1 MKSYKVVTEFSVLDR
16 ATNQLNKMASQG
28 NVAAGVLGRGINQ
41 AQTRVSALG
50 ATMSS
55 ALSMGVKVGVGA
67 IAAGLAVATRQF
79 AQYDEAIRS
88 AAAAYGPAFTQ
99 AENFENKLKD
109 MGRAVR
115 NVAAA
120 TEFDALQAGTAM
132 KTLAQAGVQ
141 SEQAIALL
149 PGVADLATT
158 ALTGMDEAVGLAV
171 GSLNVMGMM
180 TDKPEELAKN
190 MTRISDV
197 MAYTANSAYMS
208 LQDVGAAISAGGS
221 FFRSASD
228 DLNVM
233 SGLLT
238 ALANNSIKGAEAE
251 THLKNIMTDLSAPT
265 SRAAAALKKMN
276 ITTTDAAGN
285 LLPLPKIIGQLN
297 KAMAGMGDT
306 EKNANIY
313 DIFGKQNIVAV
324 TALLNTGEE
333 ALNSYAMTASNDLN
347 VMSGLLTALA
357 NNSIKG
363 AEAGTHLR
371 NIMTNLS
378 APTSRAAA
386 ALKKMNITTTDA
398 AGNLLPLP
406 KIIGQ
411 FNKAMAG
418 MGDAEKNANIYDIFG
433 KQNIAAVTALL
444 NTGEEALNSYA
455 LAAANSA
462 GTAAKGAE
470 VIRGGLINQL
480 KVLVSGLTEL
490 GFKFV
495 EAFETRGSSGLKKLT
510 EAVNNFDPQP
520 LINAAL
526 KIVDTFSQM
535 VMTAWKFR
543 GVILAIVGAMVAWR
557 ASMTAIVVGMKLMQA
572 FNVVMAFGKGIM
584 IAYKAAAVGTTVAI
598 KAQGA
603 ASIAAAAGMK
613 VAAAAQLIWNA
624 AMAANPIGLVIAG
637 VVALV
642 GIIVVLVGKW
652 QKVSEAVDGFF
663 AKIRGMKGFGGMI
676 LQQLAAPLELVWGII
691 RGLFDTINAFK
702 VGGFIAGI
710 KMLGLSILQMIASP
724 IQAILESIS
733 WIPGMEWLHNKIS
746 GFFDNARNSILA
758 GSGATDS
765 AGGLPAE
772 SEADAAA
779 SMAEPTRSAAV
790 ANSYSREESVTT
802 NRVEIGLSDGLT
814 VKNGATA
821 APAFTLQTGRR

>member
-1 MKSYKVVTEFSVLDR
+1 MKNYKVVTEFSILDR
-16 ATNQLNKMASQG
+16 ATNKLNKMASQG
-28 NVAAGVLGRGINQ
+28 NVAAGVLGRGISQ
-41 AQTRVSALG
+41 AQTRVNAFG
-50 ATMSS
+50 ATLSS
-55 ALSMGVKVGVGA
+55 ALSTGVKVGVGA
-67 IAAGLAVATRQF
+67 VAAGLAVATKQYAQF
-79 AQYDEAIRS
+79 DESIRS

-99 AENFENKLKD
+99 AENFETKLKE

-115 NVAAA
+115 GVAAA
-120 TEFDALQAGTAM
+120 TEFDALQAGNAM

-180 TDKPEELAKN
+180 SDKPEELARN

-221 FFRSASD
+221 FF
-228 DLNVM
+228 
-233 SGLLT
+233 
-238 ALANNSIKGAEAE
+238 K
-251 THLKNIMTDLSAPT
+251 
-265 SRAAAALKKMN
+265 
-276 ITTTDAAGN
+276 
-285 LLPLPKIIGQLN
+285 
-297 KAMAGMGDT
+297 
-306 EKNANIY
+306 
-313 DIFGKQNIVAV
+313 
-324 TALLNTGEE
+324 
-333 ALNSYAMTASNDLN
+333 TASNDLN
-347 VMSGLLTALA
+347 VLSGSLTALA

-378 APTSRAAA
+378 APTSKAAA
-386 ALKKMNITTTDA
+386 ALKTMNIITTDA
-398 AGNLLPLP
+398 EGNLLPLP

-418 MGDAEKNANIYDIFG
+418 MGDAERNANIYDIFG

-444 NTGEEALNSYA
+444 NTGEEALNSYSM
-455 LAAANSA
+455 AAANSA

-495 EAFETRGSSGLKKLT
+495 EAFESRGSNGLKKLT
-510 EAVNNFDPQP
+510 EAVANFDPQP
-520 LINAAL
+520 LINGAIH
-526 KIVDTFSQM
+526 IVDAVSQM
-535 VMTAWKFR
+535 IMTAWKFR
-543 GVILAIVGAMVAWR
+543 GVILAVVGAMVAWR

-584 IAYKAAAVGTTVAI
+584 IAYKAAAMGVTVAI
-598 KAQGA
+598 KAEGA
-603 ASIAAAAGMK
+603 AAIAAAAGMK
-613 VAAAAQLIWNA
+613 VAAAAQWLWNI
-624 AMAANPIGLVIAG
+624 AMLANPIGLIIGGVIA
-637 VVALV
+637 LI
-642 GIIVVLVGKW
+642 GIIIVLIGKW
-652 QKVSEAVDGFF
+652 QAVTAAIDGFF
-663 AKIRGMKGFGGMI
+663 ERIRNMKGFGGAI
-676 LQQLAAPLELVWGII
+676 LRTLVAPLELVWNMI
-691 RGLFDTINAFK
+691 RGIFDTINAFK

-710 KMLGLSILQMIASP
+710 KMLGLSILQMIAAP
-724 IQAILESIS
+724 IQAILEALS
-733 WIPGMEWLHNKIS
+733 WIPGMEWLNDKIT
-746 GFFDNARNSILA
+746 GFFDKTRNSILA
-758 GSGATDS
+758 GSGAGDS

-772 SEADAAA
+772 SEADTAT
-779 SMAEPTRSAAV
+779 SMAEPTKSAAV
-790 ANSYSREESVTT
+790 ANSYSREESITT

>member
-28 NVAAGVLGRGINQ
+28 NVAAGVLGRGISQ

-55 ALSMGVKVGVGA
+55 ALSTGVKVGVGA
-67 IAAGLAVATRQF
+67 IAAGLVVATRQY
-79 AQYDEAIRS
+79 AQFDEAIRS

-99 AENFENKLKD
+99 AENFESKLKD

-120 TEFDALQAGTAM
+120 TEFDAVQAGNAM

-180 TDKPEELAKN
+180 SDKPEELAKN

-221 FFRSASD
+221 FF
-228 DLNVM
+228 
-233 SGLLT
+233 
-238 ALANNSIKGAEAE
+238 K
-251 THLKNIMTDLSAPT
+251 
-265 SRAAAALKKMN
+265 
-276 ITTTDAAGN
+276 
-285 LLPLPKIIGQLN
+285 
-297 KAMAGMGDT
+297 
-306 EKNANIY
+306 
-313 DIFGKQNIVAV
+313 
-324 TALLNTGEE
+324 
-333 ALNSYAMTASNDLN
+333 TASNDLN
-347 VMSGLLTALA
+347 VLSGSLTALA

-378 APTSRAAA
+378 APTSSAAA

-495 EAFETRGSSGLKKLT
+495 EAFESRGSNGLKKLT
-510 EAVNNFDPQP
+510 EAVSSFDPQP

-526 KIVDTFSQM
+526 KIVDAISGM
-535 VMTAWKFR
+535 IMTAWKFR
-543 GVILAIVGAMVAWR
+543 GVIVAVVGAMLAWR
-557 ASMTAIVVGMKLMQA
+557 ASMTAIVVGMKLMQG

-613 VAAAAQLIWNA
+613 VATAAQWLWNA
-624 AMAANPIGLVIAG
+624 AMTANPIGLIIAG
-637 VVALV
+637 VVALI
-642 GIIVVLVGKW
+642 GIIIVLTGKW
-652 QKVSEAVDGFF
+652 QAVSAAIDGFF
-663 AKIRGMKGFGGMI
+663 ERIRNMKGIGGAI
-676 LQQLAAPLELVWGII
+676 LQTLVAPLEFVWSTI
-691 RGLFDTINAFK
+691 RGIFDTINAFK

-710 KMLGLSILQMIASP
+710 KMLGLSILQMIAAP
-724 IQAILESIS
+724 IQAILESLS
-733 WIPGMEWLHNKIS
+733 WIPGMEWLHSKIS
-746 GFFDNARNSILA
+746 GFFENTRNSILA

>member
-1 MKSYKVVTEFSVLDR
+1 MKNYRVVTEFSVLDR
-16 ATNQLNKMASQG
+16 ATAQLNKMASQG
-28 NVAAGVLGRGINQ
+28 NVAAGVLGRGISQ

-55 ALSMGVKVGVGA
+55 ALSTGVKVGVGA
-67 IAAGLAVATRQF
+67 IAAGLVVATRQY
-79 AQYDEAIRS
+79 AQFDEAIRS

-99 AENFENKLKD
+99 ADNFESKLKE

-115 NVAAA
+115 KVAAA
-120 TEFDALQAGTAM
+120 TEFDAVQAGNAM
-132 KTLAQAGVQ
+132 KTLAQAGVK

-180 TDKPEELAKN
+180 TDKPKELAEN
-190 MTRISDV
+190 MKTISDV

-221 FFRSASD
+221 FFK
-228 DLNVM
+228 
-233 SGLLT
+233 T
-238 ALANNSIKGAEAE
+238 AN
-251 THLKNIMTDLSAPT
+251 
-265 SRAAAALKKMN
+265 
-276 ITTTDAAGN
+276 
-285 LLPLPKIIGQLN
+285 
-297 KAMAGMGDT
+297 
-306 EKNANIY
+306 
-313 DIFGKQNIVAV
+313 
-324 TALLNTGEE
+324 
-333 ALNSYAMTASNDLN
+333 NDLN
-347 VMSGLLTALA
+347 ILSGSLTALA

-378 APTSRAAA
+378 APTSSAAA

-418 MGDAEKNANIYDIFG
+418 MGDAEKNANIYAIFG

-444 NTGEEALNSYA
+444 NTGEEALNRYA
-455 LAAANSA
+455 LAAANSE

-495 EAFETRGSSGLKKLT
+495 EAFESRGSNGLKKLT
-510 EAVNNFDPQP
+510 EAVSSFDPQP
-520 LINAAL
+520 LINAAIH
-526 KIVDTFSQM
+526 IVDAVTGM

-543 GVILAIVGAMVAWR
+543 GVIFVVVGAMVAWKT
-557 ASMTAIVVGMKLMQA
+557 AMTAIVVGAKIMQA
-572 FNVVMAFGKGIM
+572 FNLVMAFGKGIM
-584 IAYKAAAVGTTVAI
+584 IAYRAAAVGTTVAI
-598 KAQGA
+598 RGQTA
-603 ASIAAAAGMK
+603 ASKAAAAGMHAAT
-613 VAAAAQLIWNA
+613 VAQQLWNL
-624 AMAANPIGLVIAG
+624 AMKANPIALIISGI
-637 VVALV
+637 VALI
-642 GIIVVLVGKW
+642 GIIIVLIGKW
-652 QKVSEAVDGFF
+652 QAVSAAIDGFF
-663 AKIRGMKGFGGMI
+663 ERIRNMKGIGGAI
-676 LQQLAAPLELVWGII
+676 LRTLVAPLELVWNEI
-691 RGLFDTINAFK
+691 RGIFDTINAFK

-710 KMLGLSILQMIASP
+710 KMLGLSILQMIAAP
-724 IQAILESIS
+724 IEAILESIS
-733 WIPGMEWLHNKIS
+733 WIPGMEWLHDKIS

-814 VKNGATA
+814 VKSGATA

>member
-1 MKSYKVVTEFSVLDR
+1 MKNYKVVTEFSVLDR

-28 NVAAGVLGRGINQ
+28 NVAAGVLGRGISQ

-55 ALSMGVKVGVGA
+55 ALSTGVKVGVGA
-67 IAAGLAVATRQF
+67 IAAGLAVATRQY
-79 AQYDEAIRS
+79 AQYDESIRS

-99 AENFENKLKD
+99 ADNFETKLKD

-120 TEFDALQAGTAM
+120 TEFDAVQAGNAM

-180 TDKPEELAKN
+180 SDKPEELARN

-221 FFRSASD
+221 FFK
-228 DLNVM
+228 
-233 SGLLT
+233 T
-238 ALANNSIKGAEAE
+238 AN
-251 THLKNIMTDLSAPT
+251 
-265 SRAAAALKKMN
+265 
-276 ITTTDAAGN
+276 
-285 LLPLPKIIGQLN
+285 
-297 KAMAGMGDT
+297 
-306 EKNANIY
+306 
-313 DIFGKQNIVAV
+313 
-324 TALLNTGEE
+324 
-333 ALNSYAMTASNDLN
+333 NDLN
-347 VMSGLLTALA
+347 VMSGSLTALA

-363 AEAGTHLR
+363 AEAGVHLR

-378 APTSRAAA
+378 APTSSSAVA
-386 ALKKMNITTTDA
+386 ALNKMNIITTDA

-418 MGDAEKNANIYDIFG
+418 MGDAEKNANIYAIFG

-495 EAFETRGSSGLKKLT
+495 EAFESRGSNGLKKLT

-520 LINAAL
+520 LINAAI
-526 KIVDTFSQM
+526 KIVDAVSGM

-543 GVILAIVGAMVAWR
+543 GVIIAVVGAMVAWR
-557 ASMTAIVVGMKLMQA
+557 ASMTAIVLGAKLMQA
-572 FNVVMAFGKGIM
+572 FNLVMAFGKGIM
-584 IAYKAAAVGTTVAI
+584 IGYKAAAMGVSVAI

-603 ASIAAAAGMK
+603 ASTAAAMGMK
-613 VAAAAQLIWNA
+613 VATAAQWLWNA
-624 AMAANPIGLVIAG
+624 ALSANPIGIVIVAI
-637 VVALV
+637 VALI
-642 GIIVVLVGKW
+642 GIILVLTGKW
-652 QKVSEAVDGFF
+652 QKVTAAVDGFF
-663 AKIRGMKGFGGMI
+663 ERIRNMKGIGGAI
-676 LQQLAAPLELVWGII
+676 LKQLVAPLEFVWNTI
-691 RGLFDTINAFK
+691 RGIFDTINAFK

-710 KMLGLSILQMIASP
+710 KMLGLSILQMIAAP
-724 IQAILESIS
+724 IQAILESLS
-733 WIPGMEWLHNKIS
+733 WIPGMEWLHSKIS
-746 GFFDNARNSILA
+746 GFFENTRNSILA

-790 ANSYSREESVTT
+790 ANNYSREESVTT

-814 VKNGATA
+814 VKSGATA

>member
-1 MKSYKVVTEFSVLDR
+1 MKNYKVVTEFSVVDR
-16 ATNQLNKMASQG
+16 ATAQLNKMASQG
-28 NVAAGVLGRGINQ
+28 NVAAGVLGRGISQ

-55 ALSMGVKVGVGA
+55 ALSTGVKVGVGA
-67 IAAGLAVATRQF
+67 IAAGLAVATRQY
-79 AQYDEAIRS
+79 AQFDEAIRS

-99 AENFENKLKD
+99 AENFESKLKD

-120 TEFDALQAGTAM
+120 TEFDAVQAGNAM

-180 TDKPEELAKN
+180 SDKPEELAKN

-221 FFRSASD
+221 FF
-228 DLNVM
+228 
-233 SGLLT
+233 
-238 ALANNSIKGAEAE
+238 K
-251 THLKNIMTDLSAPT
+251 
-265 SRAAAALKKMN
+265 
-276 ITTTDAAGN
+276 
-285 LLPLPKIIGQLN
+285 
-297 KAMAGMGDT
+297 
-306 EKNANIY
+306 
-313 DIFGKQNIVAV
+313 
-324 TALLNTGEE
+324 
-333 ALNSYAMTASNDLN
+333 TASNDLN
-347 VMSGLLTALA
+347 VLSGSLTALA

-378 APTSRAAA
+378 APTSSAAA

-418 MGDAEKNANIYDIFG
+418 MGDAEKNANIYAIFG

-444 NTGEEALNSYA
+444 NTGQAALENYA
-455 LAAANSA
+455 AAAANSA

-495 EAFETRGSSGLKKLT
+495 EAFESRGSNGLKKLT
-510 EAVNNFDPQP
+510 EAVSSFDPQP
-520 LINAAL
+520 LINAAI
-526 KIVDTFSQM
+526 KIVDAVTGM

-543 GVILAIVGAMVAWR
+543 GVIIAVVGAMVAWKT
-557 ASMTAIVVGMKLMQA
+557 AMTAIVVGAKVMQA
-572 FNVVMAFGKGIM
+572 FNLVMAFGKGIM

-598 KAQGA
+598 KAQDA
-603 ASIAAAAGMK
+603 ASTAAAMGMK
-613 VAAAAQLIWNA
+613 VATAAQWLWNA
-624 AMAANPIGLVIAG
+624 ALSANPIGIVIAAI
-637 VVALV
+637 VALV
-642 GIIVVLVGKW
+642 GLIIVLTGKW
-652 QKVSEAVDGFF
+652 QKVTAAVDGFF
-663 AKIRGMKGFGGMI
+663 ERIRNMKGIGGAI
-676 LQQLAAPLELVWGII
+676 LKTLVAPLEFVWNSI
-691 RGLFDTINAFK
+691 RGIFDTINAFK

-710 KMLGLSILQMIASP
+710 KMLGLSILQMIAAP
-724 IQAILESIS
+724 IQAILESLS
-733 WIPGMEWLHNKIS
+733 WIPGMGWLHDKIS
-746 GFFDNARNSILA
+746 GFFENTRNSILA

-802 NRVEIGLSDGLT
+802 NRVEIGLSDGLM
-814 VKNGATA
+814 VKSGATA

>member
-16 ATNQLNKMASQG
+16 ATAQLNKMALQG
-28 NVAAGVLGRGINQ
+28 NVAAGVLGRGISK

-55 ALSMGVKVGVGA
+55 ALRMGVMVGVGA
-67 IAAGLAVATRQF
+67 IAAGLAVATK
-79 AQYDEAIRS
+79 QYAEFDDSIRS

-99 AENFENKLKD
+99 AENFESKLKD

-180 TDKPEELAKN
+180 SDRPEELAKN

-221 FFRSASD
+221 FFR
-228 DLNVM
+228 
-233 SGLLT
+233 
-238 ALANNSIKGAEAE
+238 
-251 THLKNIMTDLSAPT
+251 
-265 SRAAAALKKMN
+265 
-276 ITTTDAAGN
+276 
-285 LLPLPKIIGQLN
+285 
-297 KAMAGMGDT
+297 
-306 EKNANIY
+306 
-313 DIFGKQNIVAV
+313 
-324 TALLNTGEE
+324 
-333 ALNSYAMTASNDLN
+333 TASNDLN
-347 VMSGLLTALA
+347 VMSGSLTALA

-411 FNKAMAG
+411 FNRAMAG

-510 EAVNNFDPQP
+510 EAVNKFDPQP
-520 LINAAL
+520 LINAAI
-526 KIVDTFSQM
+526 KFVDAISGII
-535 VMTAWKFR
+535 MTVWKLR
-543 GVILAIVGAMVAWR
+543 GVILAVVGAMVAWR

-584 IAYKAAAVGTTVAI
+584 IA
-598 KAQGA
+598 
-603 ASIAAAAGMK
+603 
-613 VAAAAQLIWNA
+613 
-624 AMAANPIGLVIAG
+624 
-637 VVALV
+637 
-642 GIIVVLVGKW
+642 
-652 QKVSEAVDGFF
+652 
-663 AKIRGMKGFGGMI
+663 
-676 LQQLAAPLELVWGII
+676 
-691 RGLFDTINAFK
+691 
-702 VGGFIAGI
+702 
-710 KMLGLSILQMIASP
+710 
-724 IQAILESIS
+724 
-733 WIPGMEWLHNKIS
+733 
-746 GFFDNARNSILA
+746 
-758 GSGATDS
+758 
-765 AGGLPAE
+765 
-772 SEADAAA
+772 
-779 SMAEPTRSAAV
+779 
-790 ANSYSREESVTT
+790 
-802 NRVEIGLSDGLT
+802 
-814 VKNGATA
+814 
-821 APAFTLQTGRR
+821 

>member
-1 MKSYKVVTEFSVLDR
+1 MKNYKVVTEFSVLDR
-16 ATNQLNKMASQG
+16 ATAQLNKMASQG
-28 NVAAGVLGRGINQ
+28 NVAAGVLGRGISQ

-55 ALSMGVKVGVGA
+55 ALSMGVKVGVGTV
-67 IAAGLAVATRQF
+67 AAGLAVATRQY

-99 AENFENKLKD
+99 AENFESKLKD

-180 TDKPEELAKN
+180 TDKPEELARN

-221 FFRSASD
+221 FFR
-228 DLNVM
+228 
-233 SGLLT
+233 
-238 ALANNSIKGAEAE
+238 
-251 THLKNIMTDLSAPT
+251 
-265 SRAAAALKKMN
+265 
-276 ITTTDAAGN
+276 
-285 LLPLPKIIGQLN
+285 
-297 KAMAGMGDT
+297 
-306 EKNANIY
+306 
-313 DIFGKQNIVAV
+313 
-324 TALLNTGEE
+324 
-333 ALNSYAMTASNDLN
+333 TASNDLN
-347 VMSGLLTALA
+347 VMSGSLTALA

-386 ALKKMNITTTDA
+386 ALKKMNIITTDA

-406 KIIGQ
+406 KIVGQ

-495 EAFETRGSSGLKKLT
+495 EAFESRGSSGLKKLT

-535 VMTAWKFR
+535 IMTAWKFR
-543 GVILAIVGAMVAWR
+543 GVIIAVVGAMVAWR

-584 IAYKAAAVGTTVAI
+584 IAYRAAAVGTTVAI

-603 ASIAAAAGMK
+603 ESIAAAAGMK
-613 VAAAAQLIWNA
+613 VAAAAQWLWNV
-624 AMAANPIGLVIAG
+624 AMAANPIGLIIAG
-637 VVALV
+637 IVALI
-642 GIIVVLVGKW
+642 GIIIVMTGKW
-652 QKVSEAVDGFF
+652 QAVSAAIDGFF
-663 AKIRGMKGFGGMI
+663 SRIRNMKGIGGAI
-676 LQQLAAPLELVWGII
+676 LQTLVAPLELVWNLI
-691 RGLFDTINAFK
+691 RGIFDTINAFK

-710 KMLGLSILQMIASP
+710 KMLGLSILQMIAAP
-724 IQAILESIS
+724 IQAILEAVS
-733 WIPGMEWLHNKIS
+733 WLPGMGRLHDNIS
-746 GFFDNARNSILA
+746 GFFENARNSILA

>member
-1 MKSYKVVTEFSVLDR
+1 MKNYKVVTEFSVLDR

-28 NVAAGVLGRGINQ
+28 NAAAGVLGRGISQ
-41 AQTRVSALG
+41 AQTRISALG

-55 ALSMGVKVGVGA
+55 ALTTGVKVGIGA
-67 IAAGLAVATRQF
+67 VAAGLVVATK
-79 AQYDEAIRS
+79 QYAEFDEAIRS

-99 AENFENKLKD
+99 AENFETKLKE

-120 TEFDALQAGTAM
+120 TEFDALQAGNAM

-158 ALTGMDEAVGLAV
+158 ALTSMDEAVGLAV

-180 TDKPEELAKN
+180 SDRPEELARN

-221 FFRSASD
+221 FF
-228 DLNVM
+228 
-233 SGLLT
+233 
-238 ALANNSIKGAEAE
+238 K
-251 THLKNIMTDLSAPT
+251 
-265 SRAAAALKKMN
+265 
-276 ITTTDAAGN
+276 
-285 LLPLPKIIGQLN
+285 
-297 KAMAGMGDT
+297 
-306 EKNANIY
+306 
-313 DIFGKQNIVAV
+313 
-324 TALLNTGEE
+324 
-333 ALNSYAMTASNDLN
+333 TASNDLN
-347 VMSGLLTALA
+347 VLSGSLTALA

-378 APTSRAAA
+378 APTSKASA
-386 ALKKMNITTTDA
+386 ALKKMNITTIDA
-398 AGNLLPLP
+398 EGNLLPLP

-495 EAFETRGSSGLKKLT
+495 EAFESRGSNGLKKLT
-510 EAVNNFDPQP
+510 EAIANFDPQP
-520 LINAAL
+520 LINAAV
-526 KIVDTFSQM
+526 KIVDAISAM
-535 VMTAWKFR
+535 IMTAWKFR
-543 GVILAIVGAMVAWR
+543 GVIIAVVGAMVAWR
-557 ASMTAIVVGMKLMQA
+557 ASMTAIVLGAKLMQA
-572 FNVVMAFGKGIM
+572 FNLVMAFGKGIM
-584 IAYKAAAVGTTVAI
+584 IGYKAAAMGVSVAI

-613 VAAAAQLIWNA
+613 VAAAAQWLLNA
-624 AMAANPIGLVIAG
+624 AMAANPVVLITAG
-637 VVALV
+637 IVALI
-642 GIIVVLVGKW
+642 GIIIVLTGKW
-652 QKVSEAVDGFF
+652 QAMASAVDGFF
-663 AKIRGMKGFGGMI
+663 AKIRNMKGIGGAI
-676 LQQLAAPLELVWGII
+676 LQTLVAPLELVWNAI
-691 RGLFDTINAFK
+691 RGIFDTINAFK

-710 KMLGLSILQMIASP
+710 KMLGLSILQMIAAP
-724 IQAILESIS
+724 IQAILEAVS
-733 WIPGMEWLHNKIS
+733 WIPGLGWLHDKIS
-746 GFFDNARNSILA
+746 GFFENARNSILA
-758 GSGATDS
+758 GSGASDS
-765 AGGLPAE
+765 AAGGLPAE
-772 SEADAAA
+772 SEADAAT
-779 SMAEPTRSAAV
+779 SMAEPTKSAAV
-790 ANSYSREESVTT
+790 ANSYSREESITT

>member
-1 MKSYKVVTEFSVLDR
+1 MKNYKIVTEFSILDR

-28 NVAAGVLGRGINQ
+28 NVAAGVLGRGISQ
-41 AQTRVSALG
+41 AQTRVNALG

-55 ALSMGVKVGVGA
+55 ALSTGIKVGVGA
-67 IAAGLAVATRQF
+67 VAAGLAVATRQY
-79 AQYDEAIRS
+79 AQFDEAIRS

-99 AENFENKLKD
+99 AENFESKLKD
-109 MGRAVR
+109 MGKAVR
-115 NVAAA
+115 GVAAA
-120 TEFDALQAGTAM
+120 TEFDAVQAGNAM
-132 KTLAQAGVQ
+132 KTLAQAGVK
-141 SEQAIALL
+141 SDQAIALL

-180 TDKPEELAKN
+180 TDKPEELARN

-221 FFRSASD
+221 FFK
-228 DLNVM
+228 
-233 SGLLT
+233 T
-238 ALANNSIKGAEAE
+238 AN
-251 THLKNIMTDLSAPT
+251 
-265 SRAAAALKKMN
+265 
-276 ITTTDAAGN
+276 
-285 LLPLPKIIGQLN
+285 
-297 KAMAGMGDT
+297 
-306 EKNANIY
+306 
-313 DIFGKQNIVAV
+313 
-324 TALLNTGEE
+324 
-333 ALNSYAMTASNDLN
+333 NDLN
-347 VMSGLLTALA
+347 VMSGSLTALA

-363 AEAGTHLR
+363 AEAGVHLR

-378 APTSRAAA
+378 APTSSAAA
-386 ALKKMNITTTDA
+386 ALKKMNIATTDA

-418 MGDAEKNANIYDIFG
+418 MGDAEKNANIYAIFG

-455 LAAANSA
+455 LAASNSA

-495 EAFETRGSSGLKKLT
+495 EAFESRGSSGLKKLT

-520 LINAAL
+520 LINAII
-526 KIVDTFSQM
+526 KIVDAVTGM

-543 GVILAIVGAMVAWR
+543 GVIIAVVGAMVAWR
-557 ASMTAIVVGMKLMQA
+557 ASMTAIVVGAKVMQG
-572 FNVVMAFGKGIM
+572 FNVVMAFGRGIM
-584 IAYKAAAVGTTVAI
+584 LAYRAAAVGTTVAI

-603 ASIAAAAGMK
+603 ASTAAAMGMK
-613 VAAAAQLIWNA
+613 VATAAQWLWNA
-624 AMAANPIGLVIAG
+624 ALSANPIGIVIVAI
-637 VVALV
+637 VALV
-642 GIIVVLVGKW
+642 GLIIVLTGKW
-652 QKVSEAVDGFF
+652 QKVTAAVDGFF
-663 AKIRGMKGFGGMI
+663 ERIRNMKGIGGAI
-676 LQQLAAPLELVWGII
+676 LKTLVAPLEFVWNTI
-691 RGLFDTINAFK
+691 RGIFDTINAFK

-710 KMLGLSILQMIASP
+710 KMLGLSILQMIAAP
-724 IQAILESIS
+724 IQAILESLS
-733 WIPGMEWLHNKIS
+733 WIPGLGWLHDKIS
-746 GFFDNARNSILA
+746 GFFENTRNSILA

-790 ANSYSREESVTT
+790 ANNYSREESVTT

-814 VKNGATA
+814 VKSGATV

>member
-28 NVAAGVLGRGINQ
+28 NVAAGVLGRGISQ

-55 ALSMGVKVGVGA
+55 ALSTGIKVGVGA
-67 IAAGLAVATRQF
+67 IAAGLAVATKQY
-79 AQYDEAIRS
+79 AEYDEAIRS

-99 AENFENKLKD
+99 AENFESKLKD

-221 FFRSASD
+221 FFK
-228 DLNVM
+228 
-233 SGLLT
+233 T
-238 ALANNSIKGAEAE
+238 AN
-251 THLKNIMTDLSAPT
+251 
-265 SRAAAALKKMN
+265 
-276 ITTTDAAGN
+276 
-285 LLPLPKIIGQLN
+285 
-297 KAMAGMGDT
+297 
-306 EKNANIY
+306 
-313 DIFGKQNIVAV
+313 
-324 TALLNTGEE
+324 
-333 ALNSYAMTASNDLN
+333 NDLN
-347 VMSGLLTALA
+347 VMSGSLTALA

-495 EAFETRGSSGLKKLT
+495 EAFESRGSNGLKKLT
-510 EAVNNFDPQP
+510 EAVSSFDPQP
-520 LINAAL
+520 LINAAI
-526 KIVDTFSQM
+526 KIVDAVTGM
-535 VMTAWKFR
+535 VMIAWKFR
-543 GVILAIVGAMVAWR
+543 GVIIAVVGAMVAWKT
-557 ASMTAIVVGMKLMQA
+557 AMTAIVVGAKVMQA
-572 FNVVMAFGKGIM
+572 FNIVMAFGKGIM
-584 IAYKAAAVGTTVAI
+584 IGYKAAAMGVSVAI

-603 ASIAAAAGMK
+603 ASTAAAMGMK
-613 VAAAAQLIWNA
+613 VATAAQWLWNA
-624 AMAANPIGLVIAG
+624 ALSANPIGIVIAAI
-637 VVALV
+637 VALV
-642 GIIVVLVGKW
+642 GIIIVLTGKW
-652 QKVSEAVDGFF
+652 QKVTAAVDGFF
-663 AKIRGMKGFGGMI
+663 ERIRNMKGIGGAI
-676 LQQLAAPLELVWGII
+676 LKTLVAPLEFVWNTI
-691 RGLFDTINAFK
+691 RGIFDTINAFK

-724 IQAILESIS
+724 IQAILESLS
-733 WIPGMEWLHNKIS
+733 WIPGLGWLHDKIS
-746 GFFDNARNSILA
+746 GFFENTRNSILA

-790 ANSYSREESVTT
+790 ANNYSREESVTT

-814 VKNGATA
+814 VKSGATA

>member
-1 MKSYKVVTEFSVLDR
+1 MKNYKVVTEFSVVDR
-16 ATNQLNKMASQG
+16 ATAQLNKMASQG
-28 NVAAGVLGRGINQ
+28 NIAAGVLGRGISQ

-55 ALSMGVKVGVGA
+55 ALSTGIKVGVGA
-67 IAAGLAVATRQF
+67 VAAGLAVATRQY

-99 AENFENKLKD
+99 ADNFESKLKD
-109 MGRAVR
+109 MGKSVR
-115 NVAAA
+115 GVAAA
-120 TEFDALQAGTAM
+120 TEFDAVQAGNAM

-180 TDKPEELAKN
+180 SDKPEELARN

-221 FFRSASD
+221 FFR
-228 DLNVM
+228 
-233 SGLLT
+233 
-238 ALANNSIKGAEAE
+238 
-251 THLKNIMTDLSAPT
+251 
-265 SRAAAALKKMN
+265 
-276 ITTTDAAGN
+276 
-285 LLPLPKIIGQLN
+285 
-297 KAMAGMGDT
+297 
-306 EKNANIY
+306 
-313 DIFGKQNIVAV
+313 
-324 TALLNTGEE
+324 
-333 ALNSYAMTASNDLN
+333 TASNDLN
-347 VMSGLLTALA
+347 VMSGSLTALA

-444 NTGEEALNSYA
+444 NTGEEALNSYT

-520 LINAAL
+520 LINAAI
-526 KIVDTFSQM
+526 KIVDAITGM

-557 ASMTAIVVGMKLMQA
+557 ASMTAIVVGMKLMKA
-572 FNVVMAFGKGIM
+572 FNLVMAFGKGIM
-584 IAYKAAAVGTTVAI
+584 IAYKAASVGTTVAI
-598 KAQGA
+598 TAQGA
-603 ASIAAAAGMK
+603 ASVAAAAGMK
-613 VAAAAQLIWNA
+613 VAAAAQWLWNA
-624 AMAANPIGLVIAG
+624 AMAAFPIFLIIAG

-642 GIIVVLVGKW
+642 KIIVVLVGKW
-652 QKVSEAVDGFF
+652 QAVSEAVDGFF

-702 VGGFIAGI
+702 VGGFMAGI

-746 GFFDNARNSILA
+746 GFFDNARNKILA

-790 ANSYSREESVTT
+790 ANNYSREESVTT

-814 VKNGATA
+814 VKSGATA

>member
-1 MKSYKVVTEFSVLDR
+1 MKNYKVVTEFSVVDR
-16 ATNQLNKMASQG
+16 ATAQLNKMASQG
-28 NVAAGVLGRGINQ
+28 NVAAGVLGRGISQ
-41 AQTRVSALG
+41 AQTRVNALG

-67 IAAGLAVATRQF
+67 VAAGLVVATRQY
-79 AQYDEAIRS
+79 AQFDEAIRS

-99 AENFENKLKD
+99 AENFESKLKN

-149 PGVADLATT
+149 PDVADLATT
-158 ALTGMDEAVGLAV
+158 ALTSMDEAVGLAV

-180 TDKPEELAKN
+180 SDKPEELAKN

-221 FFRSASD
+221 FFR
-228 DLNVM
+228 
-233 SGLLT
+233 
-238 ALANNSIKGAEAE
+238 
-251 THLKNIMTDLSAPT
+251 
-265 SRAAAALKKMN
+265 
-276 ITTTDAAGN
+276 
-285 LLPLPKIIGQLN
+285 
-297 KAMAGMGDT
+297 
-306 EKNANIY
+306 
-313 DIFGKQNIVAV
+313 
-324 TALLNTGEE
+324 
-333 ALNSYAMTASNDLN
+333 TASNDLN
-347 VMSGLLTALA
+347 VMSGSLTALA

-363 AEAGTHLR
+363 AEAGIHLR

-411 FNKAMAG
+411 FNKAMVG

-495 EAFETRGSSGLKKLT
+495 EAFESRGSNGLKKLT
-510 EAVNNFDPQP
+510 EAVSSFDPQP

-526 KIVDTFSQM
+526 KIVDAISGM
-535 VMTAWKFR
+535 IMTAWKFR
-543 GVILAIVGAMVAWR
+543 GVILAVVGAMVAWR

-584 IAYKAAAVGTTVAI
+584 IAYRAAAVGTTVAI
-598 KAQGA
+598 NAQGA

-613 VAAAAQLIWNA
+613 VATAAQWFWNA
-624 AMAANPIGLVIAG
+624 AMSANPIGLVIAG

-652 QKVSEAVDGFF
+652 KEVSEAVDGFF
-663 AKIRGMKGFGGMI
+663 AKIRGMKGFGGII

-733 WIPGMEWLHNKIS
+733 WIPGMEWLHDKIS
-746 GFFDNARNSILA
+746 GFFNNARNSILS
-758 GSGATDS
+758 GSGTTES

>member
-1 MKSYKVVTEFSVLDR
+1 MKNYKVVTEFSVLDR

-28 NVAAGVLGRGINQ
+28 NVAAGVLGRGISQ

-50 ATMSS
+50 ATMAS

-67 IAAGLAVATRQF
+67 IAAGLVVATRQY
-79 AQYDEAIRS
+79 AQFDEAIRS

-99 AENFENKLKD
+99 AENFETKLKE

-180 TDKPEELAKN
+180 TDKPEELARN
-190 MTRISDV
+190 MTKISDI

-221 FFRSASD
+221 FFR
-228 DLNVM
+228 
-233 SGLLT
+233 
-238 ALANNSIKGAEAE
+238 
-251 THLKNIMTDLSAPT
+251 
-265 SRAAAALKKMN
+265 
-276 ITTTDAAGN
+276 
-285 LLPLPKIIGQLN
+285 
-297 KAMAGMGDT
+297 
-306 EKNANIY
+306 
-313 DIFGKQNIVAV
+313 
-324 TALLNTGEE
+324 
-333 ALNSYAMTASNDLN
+333 TASNDLN
-347 VMSGLLTALA
+347 VMSSSLTALA

-386 ALKKMNITTTDA
+386 ALKKMNIITTDA

-510 EAVNNFDPQP
+510 EAVNNFDPKP
-520 LINAAL
+520 LINAL
-526 KIVDTFSQM
+526 VGLVDVVSGF
-535 VMTAWKFR
+535 VRAAWAMR
-543 GVILAIVGAMVAWR
+543 GVIVVLAGAFAVWR
-557 ASMTAIVVGMKLMQA
+557 TALTITAIYLKGYTAITGIATAWQAAYGIVVK
-572 FNVVMAFGKGIM
+572 KS
-584 IAYKAAAVGTTVAI
+584 AAATSAYALMTGKAKTATALFAGTLKVLTGAI
-598 KAQGA
+598 HLVTA
-603 ASIAAAAGMK
+603 AF
-613 VAAAAQLIWNA
+613 
-624 AMAANPIGLVIAG
+624 AANPIGFIITA
-637 VVALV
+637 VVVLI
-642 GIIVVLVGKW
+642 GFIVVLTGKW
-652 QKVSEAVDGFF
+652 QKVSSAVDGFF
-663 AKIRGMKGFGGMI
+663 DRIRNMKGIGGAI
-676 LQQLAAPLELVWGII
+676 LQQLVAPLQMVWNMI

-710 KMLGLSILQMIASP
+710 KMLGLSILQMLAAP
-724 IQAILESIS
+724 IQAILESLS

-758 GSGATDS
+758 GSGTTDS

-802 NRVEIGLSDGLT
+802 NRVEIGLSDGLM

>member
-28 NVAAGVLGRGINQ
+28 NVAAGVLGRGISQ

-50 ATMSS
+50 TTMSS

-67 IAAGLAVATRQF
+67 VAAGLVVATK
-79 AQYDEAIRS
+79 QYAEFDEAIRS

-99 AENFENKLKD
+99 ADNFESKLKD

-120 TEFDALQAGTAM
+120 TEFDALQAGNAM

-180 TDKPEELAKN
+180 SDKPEELARN

-208 LQDVGAAISAGGS
+208 LQDVGAAISTGGS
-221 FFRSASD
+221 FF
-228 DLNVM
+228 
-233 SGLLT
+233 
-238 ALANNSIKGAEAE
+238 K
-251 THLKNIMTDLSAPT
+251 
-265 SRAAAALKKMN
+265 
-276 ITTTDAAGN
+276 
-285 LLPLPKIIGQLN
+285 
-297 KAMAGMGDT
+297 
-306 EKNANIY
+306 
-313 DIFGKQNIVAV
+313 
-324 TALLNTGEE
+324 
-333 ALNSYAMTASNDLN
+333 TASNDLN
-347 VMSGLLTALA
+347 VLSGSLTALA

-363 AEAGTHLR
+363 AEAGVHLR

-378 APTSRAAA
+378 APTSKASG
-386 ALKKMNITTTDA
+386 ALKRMNITTIDA
-398 AGNLLPLP
+398 EGNLLPLP

-411 FNKAMAG
+411 FNKAMTG

-480 KVLVSGLTEL
+480 KVLMSGLTEL

-520 LINAAL
+520 LIDAAIKL
-526 KIVDTFSQM
+526 VDTGVGM
-535 VMTAWKFR
+535 VKTAWKFR
-543 GVILAIVGAMVAWR
+543 GVILAVVGAMVAWR

-572 FNVVMAFGKGIM
+572 FNIVMAFGKGIM
-584 IAYKAAAVGTTVAI
+584 IAYKAASVGTTVAI
-598 KAQGA
+598 TAQGT

-613 VAAAAQLIWNA
+613 VATAAQWLWNA
-624 AMAANPIGLVIAG
+624 AMTANPIGIVIAAIA
-637 VVALV
+637 ALV
-642 GIIVVLVGKW
+642 AMITVLTVKY
-652 QKVSEAVDGFF
+652 QSVTASQDDFF
-663 AKIRGMKGFGGMI
+663 DRIRNMKGVGGGIMKA
-676 LQQLAAPLELVWGII
+676 LAAPLEMTWNMVRGI
-691 RGLFDTINAFK
+691 FDTINAFR

-710 KMLGLSILQMIASP
+710 KMLGLSILQMLVAP
-724 IQAILESIS
+724 FQAILEALS
-733 WIPGMEWLHNKIS
+733 WIPGLGWLHDKIA
-746 GFFDNARNSILA
+746 GLFDDARNSILA
-758 GSGATDS
+758 GSGTTDS

-772 SEADAAA
+772 SEADTAT
-779 SMAEPTRSAAV
+779 SMAEPTKSAAV

>member
-1 MKSYKVVTEFSVLDR
+1 MKNYKVVTEFSVLDR

-28 NVAAGVLGRGINQ
+28 NVAAGVLGRGISQ

-67 IAAGLAVATRQF
+67 IAAGLAVATKQY
-79 AQYDEAIRS
+79 AEYDEAIRS

-99 AENFENKLKD
+99 ADNFESKLKD

-120 TEFDALQAGTAM
+120 TEFDAVQAGSAM
-132 KTLAQAGVQ
+132 KTLAQAGVK

-171 GSLNVMGMM
+171 GSLDVMGMM
-180 TDKPEELAKN
+180 SDKPEELARN

-197 MAYTANSAYMS
+197 MAYTANSAFMS
-208 LQDVGAAISAGGS
+208 LQDVGAAIKTGGS
-221 FFRSASD
+221 FF
-228 DLNVM
+228 N
-233 SGLLT
+233 T
-238 ALANNSIKGAEAE
+238 AN
-251 THLKNIMTDLSAPT
+251 
-265 SRAAAALKKMN
+265 
-276 ITTTDAAGN
+276 
-285 LLPLPKIIGQLN
+285 
-297 KAMAGMGDT
+297 
-306 EKNANIY
+306 
-313 DIFGKQNIVAV
+313 
-324 TALLNTGEE
+324 
-333 ALNSYAMTASNDLN
+333 NDLN
-347 VMSGLLTALA
+347 VMSGSLTALA
-357 NNSIKG
+357 HKMITG

-378 APTSRAAA
+378 APTSSAAA

-418 MGDAEKNANIYDIFG
+418 MGDAEKSANIYAIFG

-462 GTAAKGAE
+462 GTAAAGAE
-470 VIRGGLINQL
+470 VIRGGLLNQF
-480 KVLVSGLTEL
+480 KVLMSGLTEL

-520 LINAAL
+520 LINAAI
-526 KIVDTFSQM
+526 KIVDAVTGM

-543 GVILAIVGAMVAWR
+543 GVIIAVVGAMVAWR

-584 IAYKAAAVGTTVAI
+584 IAYRAAAVGTTVAI
-598 KAQGA
+598 NAQGA

-613 VAAAAQLIWNA
+613 VATAAQWFWNA
-624 AMAANPIGLVIAG
+624 AMSANPIGLVIAG

-652 QKVSEAVDGFF
+652 KEVSEAVDGFF

-733 WIPGMEWLHNKIS
+733 WIPGMEWLHDKIS
-746 GFFDNARNSILA
+746 GFFNNARNSILS
-758 GSGATDS
+758 GSGTTES

>member
-1 MKSYKVVTEFSVLDR
+1 MKNYKVVTEFSVLDR

-28 NVAAGVLGRGINQ
+28 NVAAGVLGRGISQ

-55 ALSMGVKVGVGA
+55 ALNTGIKVGVGA
-67 IAAGLAVATRQF
+67 IAAGLAVATKQY
-79 AQYDEAIRS
+79 AEYDEAIRS

-120 TEFDALQAGTAM
+120 TEFDAVQAGNAM

-149 PGVADLATT
+149 PGIADLATT

-180 TDKPEELAKN
+180 SDKPEELARN

-221 FFRSASD
+221 FFK
-228 DLNVM
+228 
-233 SGLLT
+233 T
-238 ALANNSIKGAEAE
+238 AN
-251 THLKNIMTDLSAPT
+251 
-265 SRAAAALKKMN
+265 
-276 ITTTDAAGN
+276 
-285 LLPLPKIIGQLN
+285 
-297 KAMAGMGDT
+297 
-306 EKNANIY
+306 
-313 DIFGKQNIVAV
+313 
-324 TALLNTGEE
+324 
-333 ALNSYAMTASNDLN
+333 NDLN
-347 VMSGLLTALA
+347 VMSGSLTALA
-357 NNSIKG
+357 KNSIKG
-363 AEAGTHLR
+363 AEAGVHLR

-378 APTSRAAA
+378 APTSSAAA
-386 ALKKMNITTTDA
+386 ALKKMNIATTDA

-418 MGDAEKNANIYDIFG
+418 MGDAEKSANIYAIFG
-433 KQNIAAVTALL
+433 KQNIAAVTTLL

-520 LINAAL
+520 LINAAI
-526 KIVDTFSQM
+526 KIVDAVTDM

-543 GVILAIVGAMVAWR
+543 GVIIAVVGAMVAWKT
-557 ASMTAIVVGMKLMQA
+557 AMTAIVVGAKVMQG
-572 FNVVMAFGKGIM
+572 FNLVMAFGKGIM
-584 IAYKAAAVGTTVAI
+584 IGYKAAAMGVSVAI

-603 ASIAAAAGMK
+603 ASTAAAMGMK
-613 VAAAAQLIWNA
+613 VATAAQWLWNA
-624 AMAANPIGLVIAG
+624 ALSANPIGIVIAAI
-637 VVALV
+637 VALI
-642 GIIVVLVGKW
+642 GIILVLTGKW
-652 QKVSEAVDGFF
+652 QKVTAAVDGFF
-663 AKIRGMKGFGGMI
+663 DRIRNMKGIGGAI
-676 LQQLAAPLELVWGII
+676 LQTLVAPLEFVWNTI
-691 RGLFDTINAFK
+691 RGIFDTINAFK

-724 IQAILESIS
+724 IQAILESLS
-733 WIPGMEWLHNKIS
+733 WIPGMEWLHSKIS
-746 GFFDNARNSILA
+746 GFFENTRNSILA

-814 VKNGATA
+814 IKNGATA

>member
-1 MKSYKVVTEFSVLDR
+1 MKNYKVVTEFSILDR

-28 NVAAGVLGRGINQ
+28 NVAAGVLGRGISQ
-41 AQTRVSALG
+41 AQTRVNALG

-67 IAAGLAVATRQF
+67 IAAGLAVATKQY
-79 AQYDEAIRS
+79 AEYDEAIRS

-99 AENFENKLKD
+99 AENFESKLKN

-180 TDKPEELAKN
+180 ADKPEELARN

-221 FFRSASD
+221 FFR
-228 DLNVM
+228 
-233 SGLLT
+233 
-238 ALANNSIKGAEAE
+238 
-251 THLKNIMTDLSAPT
+251 
-265 SRAAAALKKMN
+265 
-276 ITTTDAAGN
+276 
-285 LLPLPKIIGQLN
+285 
-297 KAMAGMGDT
+297 
-306 EKNANIY
+306 
-313 DIFGKQNIVAV
+313 
-324 TALLNTGEE
+324 
-333 ALNSYAMTASNDLN
+333 TASNDLN
-347 VMSGLLTALA
+347 VMSGSLTALA

-406 KIIGQ
+406 NIIGQ

-444 NTGEEALNSYA
+444 NTGEEALNNYA

-495 EAFETRGSSGLKKLT
+495 EAFETRGSNGLKKLT
-510 EAVNNFDPQP
+510 EAVSSFDPQP
-520 LINAAL
+520 LINAAI
-526 KIVDTFSQM
+526 KIVDAVTGM

-543 GVILAIVGAMVAWR
+543 GVIIAVVSAMVAWKT
-557 ASMTAIVVGMKLMQA
+557 AMTAIVVGAKVMQG
-572 FNVVMAFGKGIM
+572 FNLVMAFGKGIM

-603 ASIAAAAGMK
+603 ASTAAAMGMK
-613 VAAAAQLIWNA
+613 VATAAQWLWNA
-624 AMAANPIGLVIAG
+624 ALSANPIGIVIAAI
-637 VVALV
+637 VALV
-642 GIIVVLVGKW
+642 GLIIVLTGKW
-652 QKVSEAVDGFF
+652 QKVTAAVDGFF
-663 AKIRGMKGFGGMI
+663 ERIRNMKGIGGAI
-676 LQQLAAPLELVWGII
+676 LKTLVAPLEFVWNSI
-691 RGLFDTINAFK
+691 RGIFDTINAFK

-710 KMLGLSILQMIASP
+710 KMLGLSILQMIAAP
-724 IQAILESIS
+724 IQAILESLS
-733 WIPGMEWLHNKIS
+733 WIPGMGWLHDKIS
-746 GFFDNARNSILA
+746 GFFENTRNSILA

-772 SEADAAA
+772 SEADAAT

-790 ANSYSREESVTT
+790 ANNYSREESVTT

-814 VKNGATA
+814 VKSGATA

>member
-1 MKSYKVVTEFSVLDR
+1 MKNYKVVTEFSILDR
-16 ATNQLNKMASQG
+16 ATNKLNKMASQG
-28 NVAAGVLGRGINQ
+28 NVAAGVLGRGISQ
-41 AQTRVSALG
+41 AQTRVNAFG
-50 ATMSS
+50 ATLSS
-55 ALSMGVKVGVGA
+55 ALSTGVKVGVGA
-67 IAAGLAVATRQF
+67 VAAGLAVATKQYAQF
-79 AQYDEAIRS
+79 DESIRS

-99 AENFENKLKD
+99 AENFETKLKE

-115 NVAAA
+115 GVAAA
-120 TEFDALQAGTAM
+120 TEFDALQAGNAM

-180 TDKPEELAKN
+180 SDKPEELARN

-221 FFRSASD
+221 FF
-228 DLNVM
+228 
-233 SGLLT
+233 
-238 ALANNSIKGAEAE
+238 K
-251 THLKNIMTDLSAPT
+251 
-265 SRAAAALKKMN
+265 
-276 ITTTDAAGN
+276 
-285 LLPLPKIIGQLN
+285 
-297 KAMAGMGDT
+297 
-306 EKNANIY
+306 
-313 DIFGKQNIVAV
+313 
-324 TALLNTGEE
+324 
-333 ALNSYAMTASNDLN
+333 TASNDLN
-347 VMSGLLTALA
+347 VLSGSLTALA

-378 APTSRAAA
+378 APTSKASL

-398 AGNLLPLP
+398 EGNLLPLP

-418 MGDAEKNANIYDIFG
+418 MGDAERNANIYDIFG

-444 NTGEEALNSYA
+444 NTGEESLNSYSM
-455 LAAANSA
+455 AAANSA

-480 KVLVSGLTEL
+480 KVLVSELTEL

-495 EAFETRGSSGLKKLT
+495 EAFESRGSNGLKKLT
-510 EAVNNFDPQP
+510 EAVANFDPQP
-520 LINAAL
+520 LINGAIH
-526 KIVDTFSQM
+526 IVDAVSQM
-535 VMTAWKFR
+535 IMTAWKFR
-543 GVILAIVGAMVAWR
+543 GVILAVVGAMVAWR

-572 FNVVMAFGKGIM
+572 FNVVLAFGKGVM
-584 IAYKAAAVGTTVAI
+584 IAYRAAAMGTTVAI

-613 VAAAAQLIWNA
+613 VATAAQWLWNA
-624 AMAANPIGLVIAG
+624 AMSANPIGLIIAG
-637 VVALV
+637 VVALI
-642 GIIVVLVGKW
+642 GIIIVLIGKW
-652 QKVSEAVDGFF
+652 QAVSAAIDGFF
-663 AKIRGMKGFGGMI
+663 ERIRNMKGFGGAI
-676 LQQLAAPLELVWGII
+676 LQTLVAPLELVWNMI
-691 RGLFDTINAFK
+691 RGIFDTINAFK

-710 KMLGLSILQMIASP
+710 KMLGLSILQMVAAP
-724 IQAILESIS
+724 IQAILESLS
-733 WIPGMEWLHNKIS
+733 WIPGMEWINEKIT
-746 GFFDNARNSILA
+746 GFFDKTRNSILA
-758 GSGATDS
+758 GSGAGDS

-772 SEADAAA
+772 SEADTAT
-779 SMAEPTRSAAV
+779 SMSEPTKSAAV
-790 ANSYSREESVTT
+790 ANSYSREESITT

>member
-28 NVAAGVLGRGINQ
+28 NVAAGVLGRGISQ

-67 IAAGLAVATRQF
+67 IAAGLAVATRQY
-79 AQYDEAIRS
+79 AQYDESIRA
-88 AAAAYGPAFTQ
+88 AAAAYGPAFSQ
-99 AENFENKLKD
+99 ADNFESKLKD

-120 TEFDALQAGTAM
+120 TEFDAVQAGSAM
-132 KTLAQAGVQ
+132 KTLAQAGVK

-180 TDKPEELAKN
+180 SDKPEELARN

-197 MAYTANSAYMS
+197 MAYTATSANMS
-208 LQDVGAAISAGGS
+208 LQDVGAAISTGGS
-221 FFRSASD
+221 FF
-228 DLNVM
+228 
-233 SGLLT
+233 
-238 ALANNSIKGAEAE
+238 
-251 THLKNIMTDLSAPT
+251 
-265 SRAAAALKKMN
+265 
-276 ITTTDAAGN
+276 
-285 LLPLPKIIGQLN
+285 
-297 KAMAGMGDT
+297 
-306 EKNANIY
+306 
-313 DIFGKQNIVAV
+313 
-324 TALLNTGEE
+324 
-333 ALNSYAMTASNDLN
+333 MTASNDLN
-347 VMSGLLTALA
+347 VMSGSLTALA
-357 NNSIKG
+357 NKMITG
-363 AEAGTHLR
+363 AEAGVHLR

-418 MGDAEKNANIYDIFG
+418 MGDAEKSANIYAIFG

-462 GTAAKGAE
+462 GTAAAGAE
-470 VIRGGLINQL
+470 VIRGGLLNQF
-480 KVLVSGLTEL
+480 KVLMSGLTEL

-495 EAFETRGSSGLKKLT
+495 EAFESRGSNGLKKLT
-510 EAVNNFDPQP
+510 EAVSSFDPQP
-520 LINAAL
+520 LINAAI
-526 KIVDTFSQM
+526 KIVDAVTGM

-543 GVILAIVGAMVAWR
+543 GVILAVVGAMVAWR

-584 IAYKAAAVGTTVAI
+584 IAYRAAAVGTTVAI
-598 KAQGA
+598 NAQGA

-613 VAAAAQLIWNA
+613 VATAAQWFWNA
-624 AMAANPIGLVIAG
+624 AMSANPIGLVIAG

-652 QKVSEAVDGFF
+652 KEVSEAVDEFF
-663 AKIRGMKGFGGMI
+663 AKIRGMKGFGGII

-733 WIPGMEWLHNKIS
+733 WIPGMEWLHDKIS
-746 GFFDNARNSILA
+746 GFFNNARNSILA
-758 GSGATDS
+758 GSGTTES

>member
-28 NVAAGVLGRGINQ
+28 NVAAGVLGRGISQ

-67 IAAGLAVATRQF
+67 IAAGLAVATKQY
-79 AQYDEAIRS
+79 AEYDEAIRS

-99 AENFENKLKD
+99 AENFESKLKD

-141 SEQAIALL
+141 SVQAIALL

-180 TDKPEELAKN
+180 TDKPEELARN

-221 FFRSASD
+221 FFR
-228 DLNVM
+228 
-233 SGLLT
+233 
-238 ALANNSIKGAEAE
+238 
-251 THLKNIMTDLSAPT
+251 
-265 SRAAAALKKMN
+265 
-276 ITTTDAAGN
+276 
-285 LLPLPKIIGQLN
+285 
-297 KAMAGMGDT
+297 
-306 EKNANIY
+306 
-313 DIFGKQNIVAV
+313 
-324 TALLNTGEE
+324 
-333 ALNSYAMTASNDLN
+333 TASNDLN
-347 VMSGLLTALA
+347 VMSGSLTALA

-495 EAFETRGSSGLKKLT
+495 EAFESRGSSGLKKLT

-520 LINAAL
+520 LINAAI

-543 GVILAIVGAMVAWR
+543 GVIIAIVGAMVAWKT
-557 ASMTAIVVGMKLMQA
+557 AMTAIVVGAKVMQA
-572 FNVVMAFGKGIM
+572 FNIVMAFGKGIM
-584 IAYKAAAVGTTVAI
+584 IAYRAAAVGTTVAI
-598 KAQGA
+598 KAQGV
-603 ASIAAAAGMK
+603 ASTAAAMGMK
-613 VAAAAQLIWNA
+613 VATAAQWLWNA
-624 AMAANPIGLVIAG
+624 ALSANPIGIVIAAI
-637 VVALV
+637 VALV
-642 GIIVVLVGKW
+642 GLIIVLTGKW
-652 QKVSEAVDGFF
+652 QKVTAAVDGFF
-663 AKIRGMKGFGGMI
+663 ERIRNMKGIGGAI
-676 LQQLAAPLELVWGII
+676 LKTLVAPLEFVWNTI
-691 RGLFDTINAFK
+691 RGIFDTINAFK

-724 IQAILESIS
+724 IQAILESLS
-733 WIPGMEWLHNKIS
+733 WIPGLGWLHDKIS
-746 GFFDNARNSILA
+746 GFFENTRNSILA

-790 ANSYSREESVTT
+790 ANNYSREESVTT

-814 VKNGATA
+814 VKSGATA

>member
-1 MKSYKVVTEFSVLDR
+1 MKNYKIVTEFSVLDR

-28 NVAAGVLGRGINQ
+28 NVAAGVLGRGISQ

-67 IAAGLAVATRQF
+67 IAAGLAVATRQY
-79 AQYDEAIRS
+79 AQYDESIRS

-99 AENFENKLKD
+99 ADNFESKLKD

-120 TEFDALQAGTAM
+120 TEFDAVQAGNAM

-149 PGVADLATT
+149 PGVANLATT

-180 TDKPEELAKN
+180 SDKPEELARN

-221 FFRSASD
+221 FFK
-228 DLNVM
+228 
-233 SGLLT
+233 T
-238 ALANNSIKGAEAE
+238 AN
-251 THLKNIMTDLSAPT
+251 
-265 SRAAAALKKMN
+265 
-276 ITTTDAAGN
+276 
-285 LLPLPKIIGQLN
+285 
-297 KAMAGMGDT
+297 
-306 EKNANIY
+306 
-313 DIFGKQNIVAV
+313 
-324 TALLNTGEE
+324 
-333 ALNSYAMTASNDLN
+333 NDLN
-347 VMSGLLTALA
+347 VMSGSLTALA

-378 APTSRAAA
+378 APTSSATA

-418 MGDAEKNANIYDIFG
+418 MGDAEKNANIYAIFG

-495 EAFETRGSSGLKKLT
+495 EAFETRGSNGLKKLT

-520 LINAAL
+520 LINAAI
-526 KIVDTFSQM
+526 KIVDAVTGM
-535 VMTAWKFR
+535 IMTAWKFR
-543 GVILAIVGAMVAWR
+543 GVIIAVVGAMVAWKT
-557 ASMTAIVVGMKLMQA
+557 AMTAIVVGAKIMQG
-572 FNVVMAFGKGIM
+572 FNLVMAFGKGIM

-603 ASIAAAAGMK
+603 ASTAAAMGMK
-613 VAAAAQLIWNA
+613 VATAAQWLWNA
-624 AMAANPIGLVIAG
+624 AMTANPIGLIIAG
-637 VVALV
+637 IVALI
-642 GIIVVLVGKW
+642 GIIIVLTGKW
-652 QKVSEAVDGFF
+652 QAVSAAIDGFF
-663 AKIRGMKGFGGMI
+663 ERIRNMKGIGGAI
-676 LQQLAAPLELVWGII
+676 LQTLVAPLEFVWNTI
-691 RGLFDTINAFK
+691 RGIFDTINAFK

-710 KMLGLSILQMIASP
+710 KMLGLSILQMIAAP
-724 IQAILESIS
+724 IQAILESLS
-733 WIPGMEWLHNKIS
+733 WIPGLGWLHDKIA
-746 GFFDNARNSILA
+746 GFFENTRNSILA

-814 VKNGATA
+814 VKSGATA

>member
-1 MKSYKVVTEFSVLDR
+1 MKNYKVVTEFSILDR

-28 NVAAGVLGRGINQ
+28 NVAAGVLGRGISQ
-41 AQTRVSALG
+41 AQTRVNALG

-67 IAAGLAVATRQF
+67 IAAGLAVATRQY
-79 AQYDEAIRS
+79 AQYDESIRS

-99 AENFENKLKD
+99 AENFESKLKN

-221 FFRSASD
+221 FFRTASN

-233 SGLLT
+233 SGSLT
-238 ALANNSIKGAEAE
+238 ALANNSIKGAEAGV
-251 THLKNIMTDLSAPT
+251 HLRNIMTNLSAPT
-265 SRAAAALKKMN
+265 SSAAAALKKMN

-285 LLPLPKIIGQLN
+285 
-297 KAMAGMGDT
+297 M
-306 EKNANIY
+306 
-313 DIFGKQNIVAV
+313 
-324 TALLNTGEE
+324 
-333 ALNSYAMTASNDLN
+333 
-347 VMSGLLTALA
+347 
-357 NNSIKG
+357 
-363 AEAGTHLR
+363 
-371 NIMTNLS
+371 
-378 APTSRAAA
+378 
-386 ALKKMNITTTDA
+386 
-398 AGNLLPLP
+398 LPLP

-418 MGDAEKNANIYDIFG
+418 MGDAEKNANIYAIFG

-462 GTAAKGAE
+462 GTAAKGAA
-470 VIRGGLINQL
+470 VIRGGLINQF
-480 KVLVSGLTEL
+480 KVLMSGLTEL

-495 EAFETRGSSGLKKLT
+495 EAFESRGSNGLKKLT
-510 EAVNNFDPQP
+510 EAVSSFDPQP
-520 LINAAL
+520 LINAAI
-526 KIVDTFSQM
+526 KIVDAVTGM

-543 GVILAIVGAMVAWR
+543 GVILAVVGAMVAWR

-584 IAYKAAAVGTTVAI
+584 IGYKAAVMGVTVAL

-613 VAAAAQLIWNA
+613 VAAAAQWLLNA
-624 AMAANPIGLVIAG
+624 AMAANPIVLITTGI
-637 VVALV
+637 VALI
-642 GIIVVLVGKW
+642 GIIIGLTGKW
-652 QKVSEAVDGFF
+652 QAMASAVDGFF
-663 AKIRGMKGFGGMI
+663 AKIRNMKGIGGAI
-676 LQQLAAPLELVWGII
+676 LNTLVSPLELVWNMI
-691 RGLFDTINAFK
+691 RGIFDTINAFK

-710 KMLGLSILQMIASP
+710 KMLGLSILQMIAAP
-724 IQAILESIS
+724 IQAVLEAVS
-733 WIPGMEWLHNKIS
+733 WIPGMGWLHDKIS
-746 GFFDNARNSILA
+746 GFFVNARSNILA

-772 SEADAAA
+772 SETDAAA

-814 VKNGATA
+814 VKNGATE

>member
-28 NVAAGVLGRGINQ
+28 NVAAGVLGRGISR

-67 IAAGLAVATRQF
+67 IAAGLAVATKQY
-79 AQYDEAIRS
+79 AEYDEAIRS

-99 AENFENKLKD
+99 AENFESKLKD

-180 TDKPEELAKN
+180 TDKPEELARN

-221 FFRSASD
+221 FF
-228 DLNVM
+228 
-233 SGLLT
+233 
-238 ALANNSIKGAEAE
+238 K
-251 THLKNIMTDLSAPT
+251 
-265 SRAAAALKKMN
+265 
-276 ITTTDAAGN
+276 
-285 LLPLPKIIGQLN
+285 
-297 KAMAGMGDT
+297 
-306 EKNANIY
+306 
-313 DIFGKQNIVAV
+313 
-324 TALLNTGEE
+324 
-333 ALNSYAMTASNDLN
+333 TASNDLN
-347 VMSGLLTALA
+347 VMSGSLTALA

-378 APTSRAAA
+378 APTSSAAA

-418 MGDAEKNANIYDIFG
+418 MGDAEKNANIYAIFG

-495 EAFETRGSSGLKKLT
+495 EAFESRGSNGLKKLT

-520 LINAAL
+520 LINAAI
-526 KIVDTFSQM
+526 KIVDAVTGM

-543 GVILAIVGAMVAWR
+543 GVIIAVVGAMVAWR
-557 ASMTAIVVGMKLMQA
+557 ASMTAIVVGMKLMKA
-572 FNVVMAFGKGIM
+572 FNLVMAFGKGIM
-584 IAYKAAAVGTTVAI
+584 IAYKAASVGTTVAI
-598 KAQGA
+598 TTQGA
-603 ASIAAAAGMK
+603 ASVAAAAGMK
-613 VAAAAQLIWNA
+613 VAAAAQWLWNT
-624 AMAANPIGLVIAG
+624 AMAAAPIVLIIAG

-642 GIIVVLVGKW
+642 KIIVVLVGKW
-652 QKVSEAVDGFF
+652 QAVSEAVDGFF

-790 ANSYSREESVTT
+790 ANNYSREESVTT

>member
-28 NVAAGVLGRGINQ
+28 NVAAGVLGRGISQ

-67 IAAGLAVATRQF
+67 IAAGLAVATRQY
-79 AQYDEAIRS
+79 AEYDEAIRS

-99 AENFENKLKD
+99 AENFESKLKD

-221 FFRSASD
+221 FFK
-228 DLNVM
+228 
-233 SGLLT
+233 T
-238 ALANNSIKGAEAE
+238 AN
-251 THLKNIMTDLSAPT
+251 
-265 SRAAAALKKMN
+265 
-276 ITTTDAAGN
+276 
-285 LLPLPKIIGQLN
+285 
-297 KAMAGMGDT
+297 
-306 EKNANIY
+306 
-313 DIFGKQNIVAV
+313 
-324 TALLNTGEE
+324 
-333 ALNSYAMTASNDLN
+333 NDLN
-347 VMSGLLTALA
+347 VMSGSLTALA

-378 APTSRAAA
+378 APTSSAAA

-495 EAFETRGSSGLKKLT
+495 EAFESRGSNGLKKLT
-510 EAVNNFDPQP
+510 EAVSSFDPQP
-520 LINAAL
+520 LINAAI
-526 KIVDTFSQM
+526 KIVDAVTGM

-543 GVILAIVGAMVAWR
+543 GVIIAVVGAMVAWR
-557 ASMTAIVVGMKLMQA
+557 ASMTAIVVGMKLMKA
-572 FNVVMAFGKGIM
+572 FNLVMAFGKGIM

-613 VAAAAQLIWNA
+613 VATAAQWLWNVA
-624 AMAANPIGLVIAG
+624 LSANPIGIVIAAI
-637 VVALV
+637 VALV
-642 GIIVVLVGKW
+642 GLIIVLTGKW
-652 QKVSEAVDGFF
+652 QKVTAAVDGFF
-663 AKIRGMKGFGGMI
+663 ERIRNMKGIGGAI
-676 LQQLAAPLELVWGII
+676 LQQLVAPLELVWGII

-746 GFFDNARNSILA
+746 GFFDNARNKILA
-758 GSGATDS
+758 GSGTTDS

>member
-1 MKSYKVVTEFSVLDR
+1 MKNYKIVTEFSVLDR

-28 NVAAGVLGRGINQ
+28 NVAAGVLGRGISQ
-41 AQTRVSALG
+41 AQTRVNALG

-67 IAAGLAVATRQF
+67 IAAGLAVATRQY
-79 AQYDEAIRS
+79 AQYDESIRS

-99 AENFENKLKD
+99 ADNFESKLKD

-120 TEFDALQAGTAM
+120 TEFDAVQAGNAM

-149 PGVADLATT
+149 PGVANLATT

-180 TDKPEELAKN
+180 SDKPEELAKN

-221 FFRSASD
+221 FFK
-228 DLNVM
+228 
-233 SGLLT
+233 T
-238 ALANNSIKGAEAE
+238 AN
-251 THLKNIMTDLSAPT
+251 
-265 SRAAAALKKMN
+265 
-276 ITTTDAAGN
+276 
-285 LLPLPKIIGQLN
+285 
-297 KAMAGMGDT
+297 
-306 EKNANIY
+306 
-313 DIFGKQNIVAV
+313 
-324 TALLNTGEE
+324 
-333 ALNSYAMTASNDLN
+333 NDLN
-347 VMSGLLTALA
+347 VMSGSLTALA

-378 APTSRAAA
+378 APTSSAAA

-510 EAVNNFDPQP
+510 EAVNSFDPQP
-520 LINAAL
+520 LINAAI
-526 KIVDTFSQM
+526 KIVDAVTGM

-543 GVILAIVGAMVAWR
+543 GVILAVVGTMLAWR
-557 ASMTAIVVGMKLMQA
+557 ASMTAIVVGMKLMQG

-613 VAAAAQLIWNA
+613 VATAAQWLWNA
-624 AMAANPIGLVIAG
+624 AMTANPIGLIIAG

-642 GIIVVLVGKW
+642 GIIIVLIGKW
-652 QKVSEAVDGFF
+652 QAVSAAIDGFF
-663 AKIRGMKGFGGMI
+663 ERIRNMKGIGGAI
-676 LQQLAAPLELVWGII
+676 LKQLVAPLEFVWNTI
-691 RGLFDTINAFK
+691 RGIFDTINAFK

-710 KMLGLSILQMIASP
+710 KMLGLSILQMIAAP
-724 IQAILESIS
+724 IQAILESLS
-733 WIPGMEWLHNKIS
+733 WIPGMEWLHSKIS
-746 GFFDNARNSILA
+746 GFFENTRNSILA

>member
-1 MKSYKVVTEFSVLDR
+1 MKNYKVVTEFSVLDR
-16 ATNQLNKMASQG
+16 ATAQLNKMALQG
-28 NVAAGVLGRGINQ
+28 NVAAGVLGRGISK

-55 ALSMGVKVGVGA
+55 ALRMGVMVGVGA
-67 IAAGLAVATRQF
+67 IAAGLAVATK
-79 AQYDEAIRS
+79 QYAAFDESIRS

-109 MGRAVR
+109 MGKAVR
-115 NVAAA
+115 GVAAA
-120 TEFDALQAGTAM
+120 TEFDAVQAGNAM

-180 TDKPEELAKN
+180 SDRPEELAKN

-221 FFRSASD
+221 FFR
-228 DLNVM
+228 
-233 SGLLT
+233 
-238 ALANNSIKGAEAE
+238 
-251 THLKNIMTDLSAPT
+251 
-265 SRAAAALKKMN
+265 
-276 ITTTDAAGN
+276 
-285 LLPLPKIIGQLN
+285 
-297 KAMAGMGDT
+297 
-306 EKNANIY
+306 
-313 DIFGKQNIVAV
+313 
-324 TALLNTGEE
+324 
-333 ALNSYAMTASNDLN
+333 TASNDLN
-347 VMSGLLTALA
+347 IMSGSLTALA

-411 FNKAMAG
+411 FNKAMSG

-444 NTGEEALNSYA
+444 NTGEAALNSYA

-490 GFKFV
+490 GFKFI

-510 EAVNNFDPQP
+510 EAVNKFDPQP
-520 LINAAL
+520 LINAAIKL
-526 KIVDTFSQM
+526 VDAISGII
-535 VMTAWKFR
+535 MTVWKLR
-543 GVILAIVGAMVAWR
+543 GVILAVVGAMVAWR

-584 IAYKAAAVGTTVAI
+584 IAYRAAAVGTTVAI

-603 ASIAAAAGMK
+603 ESIAAAAGMK
-613 VAAAAQLIWNA
+613 VATAAQWLWNA
-624 AMAANPIGLVIAG
+624 AMAANPIGLIIAG

-642 GIIVVLVGKW
+642 GIIVVLAGKW
-652 QKVSEAVDGFF
+652 QNVSEAVDGFF
-663 AKIRGMKGFGGMI
+663 AKIRGMKGLGGMI

-702 VGGFIAGI
+702 VGGFITGI

-724 IQAILESIS
+724 LQAILESLS
-733 WIPGMEWLHNKIS
+733 WIPGMEWLHDKIS
-746 GFFDNARNSILA
+746 GYFENARNSILA

-779 SMAEPTRSAAV
+779 SMAEPTRSAAI

-814 VKNGATA
+814 VKNGATV

>member
-1 MKSYKVVTEFSVLDR
+1 MKNYKVVTEFSILDR
-16 ATNQLNKMASQG
+16 ATNKLNKMASQG
-28 NVAAGVLGRGINQ
+28 NVAAGVLGRGISQ
-41 AQTRVSALG
+41 AQTRVNAFG
-50 ATMSS
+50 ATLSS
-55 ALSMGVKVGVGA
+55 ALSTGVKVGVGA
-67 IAAGLAVATRQF
+67 VAAGLAVATKQYAQF
-79 AQYDEAIRS
+79 DESIRS

-99 AENFENKLKD
+99 AENFETKLKE

-115 NVAAA
+115 GVAAA
-120 TEFDALQAGTAM
+120 TEFDALQAGNAM

-180 TDKPEELAKN
+180 SDKPEELARN

-221 FFRSASD
+221 FF
-228 DLNVM
+228 
-233 SGLLT
+233 
-238 ALANNSIKGAEAE
+238 K
-251 THLKNIMTDLSAPT
+251 
-265 SRAAAALKKMN
+265 
-276 ITTTDAAGN
+276 
-285 LLPLPKIIGQLN
+285 
-297 KAMAGMGDT
+297 
-306 EKNANIY
+306 
-313 DIFGKQNIVAV
+313 
-324 TALLNTGEE
+324 
-333 ALNSYAMTASNDLN
+333 TASNDLN
-347 VMSGLLTALA
+347 VLSGSLTALA

-378 APTSRAAA
+378 APTSKAAA

-398 AGNLLPLP
+398 EGNLLPLP

-418 MGDAEKNANIYDIFG
+418 MGDAERNANIYDIFG

-444 NTGEEALNSYA
+444 NTGEEALNSYSM
-455 LAAANSA
+455 AAANSA

-572 FNVVMAFGKGIM
+572 FNVVMAFGKGVM
-584 IAYKAAAVGTTVAI
+584 IAYKAAAMGVTVAI
-598 KAQGA
+598 KAEGA
-603 ASIAAAAGMK
+603 AAIAAAAGMK
-613 VAAAAQLIWNA
+613 VAAAAQWLWNA
-624 AMAANPIGLVIAG
+624 AMLANPIGLIIGGVIAII
-637 VVALV
+637 
-642 GIIVVLVGKW
+642 GIIIVLIGKW
-652 QKVSEAVDGFF
+652 QAVTAAIDGFF
-663 AKIRGMKGFGGMI
+663 ERIRNMKGFGGAI
-676 LQQLAAPLELVWGII
+676 LQTLVAPLELVWNMI
-691 RGLFDTINAFK
+691 RGIFDTINAFK

-710 KMLGLSILQMIASP
+710 KMLGLSILQMIAAP
-724 IQAILESIS
+724 IQAILEALS
-733 WIPGMEWLHNKIS
+733 WIPGMEWLNDKIT
-746 GFFDNARNSILA
+746 GFFDKTRNRILA
-758 GSGATDS
+758 GSGAGDS

-772 SEADAAA
+772 SEADTAT
-779 SMAEPTRSAAV
+779 SMAEPTKSAAV
-790 ANSYSREESVTT
+790 ANSYSREESITT

>member
-1 MKSYKVVTEFSVLDR
+1 MKNYKVVTEFSVLDR

-28 NVAAGVLGRGINQ
+28 NVAAGVLGRGISQ

-67 IAAGLAVATRQF
+67 IAAGLAVATKQY
-79 AQYDEAIRS
+79 AEYDEAIRS

-99 AENFENKLKD
+99 AENFESKLKN

-180 TDKPEELAKN
+180 TDKPEELARN

-221 FFRSASD
+221 FFR
-228 DLNVM
+228 
-233 SGLLT
+233 
-238 ALANNSIKGAEAE
+238 
-251 THLKNIMTDLSAPT
+251 
-265 SRAAAALKKMN
+265 
-276 ITTTDAAGN
+276 
-285 LLPLPKIIGQLN
+285 
-297 KAMAGMGDT
+297 
-306 EKNANIY
+306 
-313 DIFGKQNIVAV
+313 
-324 TALLNTGEE
+324 
-333 ALNSYAMTASNDLN
+333 TASNDLN
-347 VMSGLLTALA
+347 VMSGSLTALA

-495 EAFETRGSSGLKKLT
+495 EAFESRGSNGLKKLT
-510 EAVNNFDPQP
+510 EAVSSFDPQP

-526 KIVDTFSQM
+526 KIVDAISGM
-535 VMTAWKFR
+535 IMTAWKFR
-543 GVILAIVGAMVAWR
+543 GVILAVVGAMVAWR
-557 ASMTAIVVGMKLMQA
+557 ASMTAIVVGMKLMKA
-572 FNVVMAFGKGIM
+572 FNLVMAFGKGIM
-584 IAYKAAAVGTTVAI
+584 IAYKAASVGTTVAI
-598 KAQGA
+598 TAQGA
-603 ASIAAAAGMK
+603 ASVAAAAGMK
-613 VAAAAQLIWNA
+613 VAAAAQWLWNA

-637 VVALV
+637 VVALI

-652 QKVSEAVDGFF
+652 QAVSEAVDGFF

-676 LQQLAAPLELVWGII
+676 LQQLAAPLELVWNII

-746 GFFDNARNSILA
+746 GFFENTRNSILA